1 LLPSSFIQVIINK
14 EKYNSE
20 SALEDSLIANIL
32 VELKD
37 FLDTEEIVLLCDTY
51 KGLYTL
57 FLNALQVRNLPDVVL

>member
-1 LLPSSFIQVIINK
+1 MIINK